1 MNPAY
6 QDLAFAVFTMMVGMV
21 PFDKA
26 LKIAEVQVMGKFSQ
40 EDVEEAKTVLESKI
54 KDWEH
59 VHAN

>member
-1 MNPAY
+1 
-6 QDLAFAVFTMMVGMV
+6 MV

-26 LKIAEVQVMGKFSQ
+26 LKIAEVQVMGKYSQ
-40 EDVEEAKTVLESKI
+40 EDVEEAKDVLESKI